1 MSSLFV
7 TYGVGND
14 FFFSGLTAL
23 IMYGSMAVAMRG
35 APALRV
41 AAVLL
46 VVFQRIVVIL
56 LRAHWTMDGVAGPFA
71 ALIEGRDR
79 K

>member
-1 MSSLFV
+1 
-7 TYGVGND
+7 
-14 FFFSGLTAL
+14 
-23 IMYGSMAVAMRG
+23 
-35 APALRV
+35 
-41 AAVLL
+41 